1 MIINLENMVNDY
13 EQFGYPRLYFIFLSL
28 SWFEGN
34 IHHEIFIRFIAHLN
48 QYDVI
53 WARISLYVLKF
64 IIRYMKLLGT
74 YKELSK
80 ISLYSI

>member
-34 IHHEIFIRFIAHLN
+34 IHHEIFIRFIEHLN

-53 WARISLYVLKF
+53 
-64 IIRYMKLLGT
+64 
-74 YKELSK
+74 
-80 ISLYSI
+80 